1 MRLHYHGEVS
11 VVCLGHVLLVLAQ
24 LDSDNVAQMRIGR
37 VSLQDEGLQE
47 YTITLNKTNLDPA
60 MKPKIS
66 AFSGLVT
73 LLAVLNISWASSIWS
88 LVRDRFLLW
97 PG

>member
-1 MRLHYHGEVS
+1 MRLHYHGEVG
-11 VVCLGHVLLVLAQ
+11 VVCLGHGVLLVLAQ
-24 LDSDNVAQMRIGR
+24 LDGDNVAQMRIGR

-47 YTITLNKTNLDPA
+47 YTITWNKTNLDPA

-73 LLAVLNISWASSIWS
+73 GKA
-88 LVRDRFLLW
+88 
-97 PG
+97 